1 MIQSDDPLPEH
12 ENRRR
17 ESGSSLRAQV
27 DTLHGALVQAREG
40 GEYDTAQLRDEVA
53 AVATAARDEHV
64 PPERLLVLL
73 KRLTRDD
80 ALDVSVNGGGACWP
94 TGSSDGASRRTMD
107 CQATTRTNGV
117 CATNA
122 SYQ

>member
-80 ALDVSVNGGGACWP
+80 ALDRVGEWWRCVLADRFVRWGIEAYYGLP
-94 TGSSDGASRRTMD
+94 SDHQDKRRVRHQ
-107 CQATTRTNGV
+107 C
-117 CATNA
+117 
-122 SYQ
+122 